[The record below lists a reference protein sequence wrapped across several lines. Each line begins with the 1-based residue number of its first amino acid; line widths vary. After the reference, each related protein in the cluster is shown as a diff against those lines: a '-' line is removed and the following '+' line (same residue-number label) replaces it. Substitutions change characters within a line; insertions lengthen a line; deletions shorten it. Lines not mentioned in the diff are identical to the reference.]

1 MIKHFI
7 YVGFLCL
14 PLIAMS
20 QESAFNVDPVGKLP
34 THVAPHSTINVKY
47 KITNASKTTLENIG
61 LHSQPNGHTPV
72 GVTQISSVPNCTDP
86 FTLKPGESCTLLLKI
101 TADDLINEEAVGGP
115 EVCTPSPLR
124 CSIPNPEDELNI
136 KVGSPVSQID
146 ESGQES

>member
-1 MIKHFI
+1 
-7 YVGFLCL
+7 
-14 PLIAMS
+14 
-20 QESAFNVDPVGKLP
+20 
-34 THVAPHSTINVKY
+34 VKY
-47 KITNASKTTLENIG
+47 KITNATKDKLENVG

-101 TADDLINEEAVGGP
+101 TADDLVGGEAVGGP

-136 KVGSPVSQID
+136 KVGAPVSQNED
-146 ESGQES
+146 PAQES